1 MLDLLIVYVILFF
14 IDAEFISGF
23 SLIIILSCRFTCC
36 Y

>member
-14 IDAEFISGF
+14 IDAEFISDF
-23 SLIIILSCRFTCC
+23 SLIIIRFTCC